1 MKRILPLLLA
11 FVLTAC
17 AATPVPPLETTA
29 TIAPVTEP
37 ATESATT
44 PTEPAAETTTPTVQ
58 QETTAATRGPD
69 EIYTVRICRA
79 DFPIYDGPGYDHFP
93 VGTVQ
98 VATLYTIMDEFS
110 DGEGNIWG
118 RLKSGAG
125 WVDLTRNEKETKN
138 MPAVTVSRAGETLP
152 EDAYY
157 CEADSSQFA
166 YFILLLAHEP
176 LTEVSLFSLNTAE
189 NYEKGP
195 ELFHICDW
203 DPERPFA
210 VSISF
215 PGSTSLYGLEFTDS
229 RGVTQLYT
237 IWESGRNGAVEI
249 SPFQP

>member
-17 AATPVPPLETTA
+17 AATPVAPVEQ
-29 TIAPVTEP
+29 TIATTSPVTEP
-37 ATESATT
+37 ATESVTT
-44 PTEPAAETTTPTVQ
+44 PVTEPAAETTIPVIQ

-125 WVDLTRNEKETKN
+125 WVDLTRNEKVPCPCSCT
-138 MPAVTVSRAGETLP
+138 R
-152 EDAYY
+152 
-157 CEADSSQFA
+157 Q
-166 YFILLLAHEP
+166 
-176 LTEVSLFSLNTAE
+176 
-189 NYEKGP
+189 
-195 ELFHICDW
+195 
-203 DPERPFA
+203 
-210 VSISF
+210 
-215 PGSTSLYGLEFTDS
+215 
-229 RGVTQLYT
+229 RG
-237 IWESGRNGAVEI
+237 
-249 SPFQP
+249 